1 MTISEVL
8 AGDALVLWSYVAGD
22 LYLYVY
28 TSVTTMMMMER
39 GVCVDGS
46 GDVFFS
52 ALLVQY
58 PMCINIRYAIRL
70 QFLKLW
76 SSDHVECLNFEY
88 FFSAVLTLSNRDFT
102 YTDSCSESQDPSVM
116 EGEFPPFERHIRV

>member
-28 TSVTTMMMMER
+28 TSVTTMMMMKR
-39 GVCVDGS
+39 GVCVVGS

-58 PMCINIRYAIRL
+58 PMSIDIRYAIRL
-70 QFLKLW
+70 QFIKLW
-76 SSDHVECLNFEY
+76 SSDHVEYLNFEY
-88 FFSAVLTLSNRDFT
+88 FFSAILKLSNRDFT
-102 YTDSCSESQDPSVM
+102 YTDSCPESQDPSVM